1 MKIYKNEEGVFKIS
15 DNGVFLLKIAEPE
28 KEKPPNDKPPN
39 DKPPNDKPPNDKPPN
54 DKPENIKINDP
65 KFIYIKNDSID
76 LISNQNP
83 SFFKYLEKVHVRRSS
98 RIKAKA
104 KSIFDDYT
112 QYRLNSKY
120 DIKGEKNDCLLFSE
134 RISLSQPDY
143 NKKRAVFSVK
153 TGNKFRKF
161 GVTDKQNMEIVRY
174 VKNHVSKKD
183 ITYNVLVDP
192 EINNSYAMV
201 PNNLPINEDMC
212 PYHVAT
218 VIFKDGKTNITIEA
232 DAGITNTNKAVFD
245 MYSTSIFRFSFFR
258 SHLPT
263 YIQGKKTNGK
273 HEILLPTVL
282 KLQNKYKELP
292 KKDTKK
298 TDDQKLLRRSSRL
311 NNDVIP
317 NEEDKK
323 NPGPIKEP
331 SPIPIK
337 ELDIVIQ
344 TPNDLKK
351 KSRKNKK
358 SKSTKPK
365 SKKQWFR
372 GR

>member
-1 MKIYKNEEGVFKIS
+1 MKIYKNEEGIFKIS

-39 DKPPNDKPPNDKPPN
+39 DKS
-54 DKPENIKINDP
+54 ENIKINDP
-65 KFIYIKNDSID
+65 KFIYIKNDSIN

-83 SFFKYLEKVHVRRSS
+83 RFFKYLEQVLVRRSS

-104 KSIFDDYT
+104 KSIFDNYT
-112 QYRLNSKY
+112 QYQLNSKY

-143 NKKRAVFSVK
+143 DKKGAVFSVM

-161 GVTDKQNMEIVRY
+161 GVTDKQNMEIVKY

-201 PNNLPINEDMC
+201 PHNLPINEDMC

-218 VIFKDGKTNITIEA
+218 VIFKDGKTNITVEA

-245 MYSTSIFRFSFFR
+245 MYSTNIFRYSFFK

-263 YIQGKKTNGK
+263 YIQGKKTNDK
-273 HEILLPTVL
+273 YEILLPTVL
-282 KLQNKYKELP
+282 NLENTYKEP
-292 KKDTKK
+292 SKKDTKK
-298 TDDQKLLRRSSRL
+298 TDHEKSHKPIRRSSRL
-311 NNDVIP
+311 NKDVTPI
-317 NEEDKK
+317 EQEGKK
-323 NPGPIKEP
+323 NPSPIKEV
-331 SPIPIK
+331 SPIQ

-344 TPNDLKK
+344 TSKDLKK

-358 SKSTKPK
+358 RKSTKPK
-365 SKKQWFR
+365 SKKRWFR

>member
-1 MKIYKNEEGVFKIS
+1 MKIYKNEEGIFKIS

-39 DKPPNDKPPNDKPPN
+39 DKS
-54 DKPENIKINDP
+54 ENIKINDP
-65 KFIYIKNDSID
+65 KFIYIKNDSIN

-83 SFFKYLEKVHVRRSS
+83 RFFKYLEQVLVRRSS

-104 KSIFDDYT
+104 KSIFDNYT
-112 QYRLNSKY
+112 QYQLNSKY

-143 NKKRAVFSVK
+143 DKKGAVFSVM

-161 GVTDKQNMEIVRY
+161 GVTDKQNMEIVKY

-201 PNNLPINEDMC
+201 PHNLPINEDMC

-245 MYSTSIFRFSFFR
+245 MYSTSTFRFSFFR

-263 YIQGKKTNGK
+263 YIQAKKTNGK

-282 KLQNKYKELP
+282 NLQNTYKEP
-292 KKDTKK
+292 SKKDTKK
-298 TDDQKLLRRSSRL
+298 TDDPKPIRKSSRL
-311 NNDVIP
+311 NKDVTP

-323 NPGPIKEP
+323 NPSPIKKP
-331 SPIPIK
+331 SPIK

-344 TPNDLKK
+344 TSNDLKK

-358 SKSTKPK
+358 RKSTKPK
-365 SKKQWFR
+365 SNKRRFK